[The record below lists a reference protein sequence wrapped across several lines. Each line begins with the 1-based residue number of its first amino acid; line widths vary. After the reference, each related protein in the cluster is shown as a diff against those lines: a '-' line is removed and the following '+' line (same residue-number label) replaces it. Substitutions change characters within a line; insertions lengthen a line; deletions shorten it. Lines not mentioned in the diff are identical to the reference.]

1 MAKRTRRTKEKF
13 LGQEVFFD
21 AYQKFIKDSYKG
33 NRIQK
38 DGTKIKTQ
46 SVDNYQY
53 TYKLLRK
60 FVEETGFEIK
70 LFIVPHLTPKE
81 LKKAKEYWQQFYFK
95 FTDFLYRQG
104 YYDNYVG
111 FTIKNLRVF
120 FNYMINE
127 QHMQVGMFH
136 KKFPV
141 PKEDIQIVVFTPEQ
155 LNYLIYN
162 EELESKLPK
171 DLKVVKDIFVFG
183 CTVALRICNLMS
195 LKPFNLVKQGENTYL
210 KVRSQKTATDTLIK
224 LPDYAIQILSRYK
237 NKQRNLLPAYSVGHF
252 NRQLKVLAGYIV
264 NDEPMIKVRMK
275 KGRPT
280 MVYKDEKKRTHYT
293 MADHI
298 TTHTMRRTAITTM
311 LRLGMPEQLVRRI
324 SGHAPNSRE
333 FYKYVAF
340 LQSYFDQETEKA
352 FEKLSLTAAV

>member
-1 MAKRTRRTKEKF
+1 MAKKTRKVREKI
-13 LGQEVFFD
+13 LSQEFFFD
-21 AYQKFIKDSYKG
+21 AYQKFIRDSYRG

-38 DGTKIKTQ
+38 DGTRIKNQ

-53 TYKLLRK
+53 TLKLLKK
-60 FVEETGFEIK
+60 FVEETGYEIK
-70 LFIVPHLTPKE
+70 LFIVPYLTPKE

-95 FTDFLYRQG
+95 FTDYLYRQG
-104 YYDNYVG
+104 YFDNYVG
-111 FTIKNLRVF
+111 FTVKNLRVF
-120 FNYMINE
+120 FNYLVNE
-127 QHMQVGMFH
+127 QQLQIGMFH

-141 PKEDIQIVVFTPEQ
+141 PKEDIQIVVFSPEQ

-162 EELESKLPK
+162 EELENRLPR
-171 DLKVVKDIFVFG
+171 DLKIIKDIFVFG
-183 CTVALRICNLMS
+183 CTVALRVSDLMN
-195 LKPFNLVKQGENTYL
+195 LKPFNLVKQGDSTYL
-210 KVRSQKTATDTLIK
+210 KVRSKKTSTETLIK
-224 LPDYAIQILSRYK
+224 LPEYAIQILSRYK
-237 NKQRNLLPAYSVGHF
+237 NKQKNLLPEYSAGHF
-252 NRQLKVLAGYIV
+252 NRQLKLLAAYVV
-264 NDEPMIKVRMK
+264 NEEPMMKVRLR
-275 KGRPT
+275 KGKET
-280 MVYKDEKKRTHYT
+280 VVYKDDKKKTHYT

-352 FEKLSLTAAV
+352 FEKLSLTAVF